1 MKILLLAPQSFYQD
15 RGTPIAVDNLLK
27 VMSERGDQ
35 IDVVAYHE
43 GEDVYYEGITI
54 HRIPRIPF
62 VRNIK
67 AGFSW
72 KKVVCDFFMI
82 WTVLSLALKRRYDL
96 VHAVEESAF
105 IALILKLFFR
115 LPYVYDMDSSLAQQ
129 MVEQVPWLS
138 PFSFIFNFFEGLAV
152 KHAQAV
158 APVCS
163 ALAEDVEKYD
173 PQKVVIL
180 HDVSMLKDVKPQG
193 RNGICQQLRI
203 DGVMLMYVGNLQT
216 YQGIDLLLESFAL
229 ALEQTDNADL
239 VIIGGATADIEK
251 YLIKSY
257 HLGIHL
263 KVHFL
268 GPRPLEDL
276 AAYLAEADILV
287 SPRIK
292 GQNTPMKVYSYLH
305 SGKPLLATALPTHTQ
320 VMDNESA
327 MLTEPTAEAYAE
339 GMVRLIEDEALRQEL
354 GMAGKQLIETKFSYP
369 VFRERSNQLFDWLK
383 KENKYRRKVAYSNK

>member
-1 MKILLLAPQSFYQD
+1 MAPQSFYQD

-27 VMSERGDQ
+27 VMSERGDEV
-35 IDVVAYHE
+35 DVVAYHE
-43 GEDVYYEGITI
+43 GADVYYEGVTI
-54 HRIPRIPF
+54 HRIPRIP
-62 VRNIK
+62 VHDIQ

-72 KKVVCDFFMI
+72 KKVVCDFFLL
-82 WTVLSLALKRRYDL
+82 WTVLLLVLKRRYDL
-96 VHAVEESAF
+96 IHAVEESAF
-105 IALILKLFFR
+105 IALLLKPFFR

-129 MVEQVPWLS
+129 MVEQVPWFE
-138 PFSFIFNFFEGLAV
+138 PISFIFRFFEGLAV

-158 APVCS
+158 APVCRS
-163 ALAEDVEKYD
+163 LAEDVGKYD

-193 RNGICQQLRI
+193 HNGIRHQLHI

-216 YQGIDLLLESFAL
+216 YQGIDLLLESFAV
-229 ALEQTDNADL
+229 ALKSTKQVNL
-239 VIIGGATADIEK
+239 VIIGGATNDIEK
-251 YLIKSY
+251 YLVKSY

-268 GPRPLEDL
+268 GPRPIEDL

-292 GQNTPMKVYSYLH
+292 GRNTPMKVYSYLH

-320 VMDNESA
+320 VMDNEAA
-327 MLTEPTAEAYAE
+327 MLTEPTAEAYAA
-339 GMVRLIEDEALRQEL
+339 GMV
-354 GMAGKQLIETKFSYP
+354 QLIENETLRHQLGEAGKHLIETQFSYP
-369 VFRERSNQLFDWLK
+369 VFRERSNHLFDWLK
-383 KENKYRRKVAYSNK
+383 QENSYRRKVAYSVSK